1 MIELKINFTQIR
13 NRVEAAAALQEAG
26 KDDAAKAVIRKL
38 AADILDRVKDDATQ
52 QTT

>member
-26 KDDAAKAVIRKL
+26 QEADARSVIRKL
-38 AADILDRVKDDATQ
+38 ATDILERVKEDTA
-52 QTT
+52 